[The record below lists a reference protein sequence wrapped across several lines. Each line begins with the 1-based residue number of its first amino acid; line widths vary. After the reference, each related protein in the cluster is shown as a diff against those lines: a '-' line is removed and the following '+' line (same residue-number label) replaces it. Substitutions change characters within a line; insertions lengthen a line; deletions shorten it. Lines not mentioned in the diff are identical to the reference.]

1 MEKLTDPQTQSP
13 PRRPGRPRAFDETEV
28 MEQVMDLFWQR
39 GFFQTSTREIAEATG
54 LTLTSLSNAFGN
66 KHKLFMRSLD
76 LYIDQLRATA
86 LAPILHPDSDLEDIR
101 AMFETAAG
109 SVETGLF
116 SRGCMVCNT
125 ALDLKALGNSE
136 ISDRITAVLGEIETG
151 FAQALERAQRNGDVT
166 QAVPARALA
175 KHLLIVFHGLS
186 THARLGL
193 GVDELKSEI
202 SVGLQLLRC

>member
-1 MEKLTDPQTQSP
+1 
-13 PRRPGRPRAFDETEV
+13 
-28 MEQVMDLFWQR
+28 
-39 GFFQTSTREIAEATG
+39 
-54 LTLTSLSNAFGN
+54 
-66 KHKLFMRSLD
+66 
-76 LYIDQLRATA
+76 
-86 LAPILHPDSDLEDIR
+86 
-101 AMFETAAG
+101 
-109 SVETGLF
+109 
-116 SRGCMVCNT
+116 MVCNT

-136 ISDRITAVLGEIETG
+136 ISDRITAVLAEIETG